1 LSPINV
7 GSREGSTI
15 DEMPRLARPGPKGLK
30 NRLGWAGPCFA
41 IAFCLPSGFALA
53 ADAPIDAAAA
63 LTKYRCYTCHSD
75 QESLAGP
82 AFADVAARYRDRKDA
97 VSHVAQEIATG
108 VRTGGPWH
116 MPPHPE
122 VSRNE
127 ARAMARYIMSL
138 GDKGVH
144 PQATDRR

>member
-1 LSPINV
+1 MT
-7 GSREGSTI
+7 RF
-15 DEMPRLARPGPKGLK
+15 ARPDPEALK
-30 NRLGWAGPCFA
+30 TRRRWAGPCLG
-41 IAFCLPSGFALA
+41 IALWLSGAFALA

-63 LTKYRCYTCHSD
+63 LAHYRCYTCHSD
-75 QESLAGP
+75 RESLAGP

-122 VSRNE
+122 VSRDE

-138 GDKGVH
+138 GDQGV
-144 PQATDRR
+144 RN